1 MQYIGETDRTQQDRF
16 SEHLGYVRNQKLEK
30 ATGYHFNQN
39 GHQMSDMEV
48 SVIENI
54 NNKDS
59 QFRKQRETEW
69 IEKFDSKHKG
79 LNKKS

>member
-1 MQYIGETDRTQQDRF
+1 
-16 SEHLGYVRNQKLEK
+16 
-30 ATGYHFNQN
+30 
-39 GHQMSDMEV
+39 MSDMEV
-48 SVIENI
+48 SVIETI